1 MKIPVCSLNEIR
13 YAETFEVFVERSLEY
28 PLIIQ
33 ELVSVIH
40 DYLQSGFRMLDIGAG
55 TGHLIKALSDES
67 SVRIGSYTAF
77 EPNPS
82 HIESL
87 KKTLVD
93 LNFENYDVYTEPF
106 SPDTSLA
113 ARFDFVLFSHSL
125 YWMPEPARSMRQSS
139 LIREGSLWLLFRG
152 LMAFMPCFTCSSLG
166 LSEARRCYK
175 IMPLA
180 VMN

>member
-1 MKIPVCSLNEIR
+1 
-13 YAETFEVFVERSLEY
+13 
-28 PLIIQ
+28 
-33 ELVSVIH
+33 
-40 DYLQSGFRMLDIGAG
+40 MLDIGAG

-113 ARFDFVLFSHSL
+113 TRFDFVLFSHSL
-125 YWMPEPARSMRQSS
+125 YWMPEP
-139 LIREGSLWLLFRG
+139 
-152 LMAFMPCFTCSSLG
+152 T
-166 LSEARRCYK
+166 
-175 IMPLA
+175 
-180 VMN
+180 